1 MFISRAKPPV
11 RSLTV
16 LVQAGSATVSAKRA
30 LLAAP
35 RFSERT
41 FDGGARA
48 PAPFFSH
55 DDSMT
60 AATVPCREELAHAI
74 VVSQELLVGC
84 MVAL

>member
-1 MFISRAKPPV
+1 LQRPDFRKG
-11 RSLTV
+11 RLT
-16 LVQAGSATVSAKRA
+16 AA
-30 LLAAP
+30 LARP
-35 RFSERT
+35 RHFS
-41 FDGGARA
+41 D
-48 PAPFFSH
+48 